1 MMPPSSIDSPPVA
14 RSFQSVSPGTKQQ
27 AARELYQKIAANI
40 AQIMQGQAGSTRKLL
55 AALASGGHVLLED
68 FPGTGKTTLAKALA
82 RSIDA
87 CFKRVQFTPDLLPS
101 DILGVSVFSQ
111 RDQQF
116 HFHEGP
122 VFTNI
127 LLADEINRA
136 SPRTQSA
143 LLEAMGE
150 SQVSVEGERRDLSSL
165 FFVIATQNPVE
176 FRGTYPLPEAQMDR
190 FALQFALGYV
200 QCAEEVAILSAQ
212 QHNHPLDLLKPCVS
226 LADVIALKRAV
237 EEVRISE
244 ELKRY
249 VVDLVGATRSTTGV
263 QLGASPRAS
272 IALMKAAQA
281 LALFDGLDFVT
292 PEQIQ
297 ELASPVIAHRLVM
310 EPQARF
316 SGVTARGVVE
326 EILKKTKVPA

>member
-1 MMPPSSIDSPPVA
+1 MSSTDLAAA
-14 RSFQSVSPGTKQQ
+14 RGTYQRIATNISLIMRGQ
-27 AARELYQKIAANI
+27 AAA
-40 AQIMQGQAGSTRKLL
+40 TRHLL
-55 AALASGGHVLLED
+55 AALAAGGHVLLED

-82 RSIDA
+82 KSIDA
-87 CFKRVQFTPDLLPS
+87 RFKRVQFTPDLLPS
-101 DILGVSVFSQ
+101 DILGVSIFDQ

-122 VFTNI
+122 VFTDI

-150 SQVSVEGERRDLSSL
+150 GQVSVEGERRDLPDS

-190 FALQFALGYV
+190 FAMQFTLGYV
-200 QCAEEVAILSAQ
+200 PPEEEVAILTAQ
-212 QHNHPLDLLKPCVS
+212 EHNHPINELKPAAT
-226 LADVIALKRAV
+226 LADIIALKRAV
-237 EEVRISE
+237 AGIRISA

-249 VVDLVGATRSTTGV
+249 AVDLVAATRSATGV

-272 IALMKAAQA
+272 IALMKIAQA
-281 LALFDGLDFVT
+281 ESLFDGLDFVT

-297 ELASPVIAHRLVM
+297 KLAAPVIAHRLVL

-316 SGVTARGVVE
+316 SGVTTRGVVA
-326 EILKKTKVPA
+326 EILKKLPVPA

>member
-1 MMPPSSIDSPPVA
+1 MNPTQLEAA
-14 RSFQSVSPGTKQQ
+14 RGTYRKIADNIAKIMRGQ
-27 AARELYQKIAANI
+27 AA
-40 AQIMQGQAGSTRKLL
+40 STRQLL

-87 CFKRVQFTPDLLPS
+87 GFKRIQFTPDLLPS
-101 DILGVSVFSQ
+101 DILGVSVFNQ
-111 RDQQF
+111 QDQLF
-116 HFHEGP
+116 HFHDGP
-122 VFTNI
+122 IFTDI

-150 SQVSVEGERRDLSSL
+150 NQVSVEGERRTLSEL

-190 FALQFALGYV
+190 FAMQFTLGYV
-200 QCAEEVAILSAQ
+200 PPEEEVAILTAQ
-212 QHNHPLDLLKPCVS
+212 EHNHPLEVLKPCAT
-226 LADVIALKRAV
+226 LADVLALRRAV
-237 EEVRISE
+237 EGIRMSD

-249 VVDLVGATRSTTGV
+249 AVDLVGATRVATGV

-272 IALMKAAQA
+272 IALMNTAQA
-281 LALFDGLDFVT
+281 LALFEGVDFVA

-297 ELASPVIAHRLVM
+297 TLAVSVIAHRLVL

-316 SGVTARGVVE
+316 SGLTARGVVE
-326 EILKKTKVPA
+326 EVIRKMRVPA

>member
-1 MMPPSSIDSPPVA
+1 MLDIVESTNSKKEHSLA
-14 RSFQSVSPGTKQQ
+14 
-27 AARELYQKIAANI
+27 AAREVYQKIADNI
-40 AQIMQGQAGSTRKLL
+40 ARIMQGQAGATRRLL

-68 FPGTGKTTLAKALA
+68 YPGTGKTTLAKALA
-82 RSIDA
+82 KSVAAR
-87 CFKRVQFTPDLLPS
+87 FKRIQFTPDLLPS
-101 DILGVSVFSQ
+101 DILGVSIFSQ

-122 VFTNI
+122 IFTNI

-150 SQVSVEGERRDLSSL
+150 SQVSVDGERRDLAGL
-165 FFVIATQNPVE
+165 FFVIATENPVE

-190 FALQFALGYV
+190 FALQFSLGYV
-200 QCAEEVAILSAQ
+200 QPAEEVAILTAQ
-212 QHNHPLDLLKPCVS
+212 EHNHPLDDLKPCVT
-226 LADVIALKRAV
+226 LAEVVAMKKAVQDVRM
-237 EEVRISE
+237 SG

-249 VVDLVGATRSTTGV
+249 AVDLVSATRTAPGV
-263 QLGASPRAS
+263 QLGGSPRAS

-281 LALFDGLDFVT
+281 LALFDGFEFVA
-292 PEQIQ
+292 PDQIQ
-297 ELASPVIAHRLVM
+297 ELAVPVIAHRLIM

-316 SGVTARGVVE
+316 SGRTARGVVE
-326 EILKKTKVPA
+326 EIVKKTKVPA

>member
-1 MMPPSSIDSPPVA
+1 MTGV
-14 RSFQSVSPGTKQQ
+14 RHR
-27 AARELYQKIAANI
+27 AAREVYRRITANI
-40 AQIMQGQAGSTRKLL
+40 ATIMQGQAASTRKLL
-55 AALASGGHVLLED
+55 AAFASGGHVLLED
-68 FPGTGKTTLAKALA
+68 VPGTGKTTLAKALA
-82 RSIDA
+82 RSVDA
-87 CFKRVQFTPDLLPS
+87 SFKRIQFTPDLLPS
-101 DILGVSVFSQ
+101 DILGVSIFNQ

-122 VFTNI
+122 IFANI

-150 SQVSVEGERRDLSSL
+150 SQVSVDGERRDLAGL

-190 FALQFALGYV
+190 FAMQFALGYV
-200 QCAEEVAILSAQ
+200 QSAEEVAILTAQ
-212 QHNHPLDLLKPCVS
+212 EHNHPLNDLQPCAS
-226 LADVIALKRAV
+226 LAEVLSLKRAV
-237 EEVRISE
+237 EQVRISE

-249 VVDLVGATRSTTGV
+249 AVDLVGATRTVPGV

-281 LALFDGLDFVT
+281 LALFDGLDFVM

-297 ELASPVIAHRLVM
+297 ELAEPVIAHRVVM

-316 SGVTARGVVE
+316 SGQTARGVVE
-326 EILKKTKVPA
+326 EVVKKTRVSA

>member
-1 MMPPSSIDSPPVA
+1 MMTNTS
-14 RSFQSVSPGTKQQ
+14 Q
-27 AARELYQKIAANI
+27 AAREVYHRIGVNI
-40 AQIMQGQAGSTRKLL
+40 ATIMQGQAASTRKLL
-55 AALASGGHVLLED
+55 AALASGGHLLLED

-87 CFKRVQFTPDLLPS
+87 RFKRIQFTPDLLPS
-101 DILGVSVFSQ
+101 DILGVSIFSQ

-122 VFTNI
+122 IFTNI

-150 SQVSVEGERRDLSSL
+150 SQVSVDGERRDLEDL

-190 FALQFALGYV
+190 FAMQFALGYV
-200 QCAEEVAILSAQ
+200 PSPEEVLILTAQ
-212 QHNHPLDLLKPCVS
+212 QRSHPLEALKPCAS
-226 LADVIALKRAV
+226 LADVLALRQAAQQ
-237 EEVRISE
+237 VRISE

-249 VVDLVGATRSTTGV
+249 VVDLVGATRSAPGV

-272 IALMKAAQA
+272 ITLMKAAQA

-292 PEQIQ
+292 PDQVQ
-297 ELASPVIAHRLVM
+297 ELAVPVIAHRLVM

-316 SGVTARGVVE
+316 SGQTARSVVE
-326 EILKKTKVPA
+326 EIVKHTKVPA

>member
-1 MMPPSSIDSPPVA
+1 MTTNQLESA
-14 RSFQSVSPGTKQQ
+14 RGTF
-27 AARELYQKIAANI
+27 QKIAGNI
-40 AQIMQGQAGSTRKLL
+40 SKIMRGQAAATRHLL
-55 AALASGGHVLLED
+55 AALAAGGHVLLED
-68 FPGTGKTTLAKALA
+68 YPGTGKTTLAKALA
-82 RSIDA
+82 KSIDA
-87 CFKRVQFTPDLLPS
+87 RFKRVQFTPDLLPS

-122 VFTNI
+122 VFTDI

-150 SQVSVEGERRDLSSL
+150 AQVSVEGERRNLSEL

-190 FALQFALGYV
+190 FAMQFTLGYV
-200 QCAEEVAILSAQ
+200 PPEEEVAILTAQ
-212 QHNHPLDLLKPCVS
+212 EHNHPLEELQPAVTLADLL
-226 LADVIALKRAV
+226 ALKRAV
-237 EEVRISE
+237 ETIRMSD

-249 VVDLVGATRSTTGV
+249 VVDLVAATRTASGV

-272 IALMKAAQA
+272 IALMKIAQA
-281 LALFDGLDFVT
+281 LALFDGSDFVT

-297 ELASPVIAHRLVM
+297 LLAGPVIAHRVVM

-316 SGVTARGVVE
+316 SGLTARGVVGD
-326 EILKKTKVPA
+326 IVKKLPVPA

>member
-1 MMPPSSIDSPPVA
+1 MVESTNSK
-14 RSFQSVSPGTKQQ
+14 KQNSLA
-27 AARELYQKIAANI
+27 AAREVYQKIADNI
-40 AQIMQGQAGSTRKLL
+40 ARIMQGQAGATRRLL

-68 FPGTGKTTLAKALA
+68 YPGTGKTTLAKALA
-82 RSIDA
+82 KSVAAR
-87 CFKRVQFTPDLLPS
+87 FKRIQFTPDLLPS

-122 VFTNI
+122 IFTNI

-150 SQVSVEGERRDLSSL
+150 SQVSVDGERRDLAGL
-165 FFVIATQNPVE
+165 FFVIATENPVE

-190 FALQFALGYV
+190 FALQFSLGYV
-200 QCAEEVAILSAQ
+200 QTAEEVAILTAQ
-212 QHNHPLDLLKPCVS
+212 EHNHPLDDLKPCVS
-226 LADVIALKRAV
+226 LAEVLALKAAV
-237 EEVRISE
+237 QEVRMSE

-249 VVDLVGATRSTTGV
+249 AVDLVSATRTAPGV
-263 QLGASPRAS
+263 QLGGSPRAS

-281 LALFDGLDFVT
+281 LALFDGFEFVT
-292 PEQIQ
+292 PDQVQ
-297 ELASPVIAHRLVM
+297 ELAGPVIAHRLVM

-316 SGVTARGVVE
+316 SGRTARGVVE
-326 EILKKTKVPA
+326 EIVKKTRVPA